1 MECQN
6 LYPILKDY
14 NFIHNLCFTLPYL
27 NFYGFLVYCSME
39 KIVIGR
45 FDKADFPALK
55 LNDIAVKIDTGAYTS
70 SIHCE
75 NIVEKDDGIHCS
87 FLDEEHP
94 LYDGQEFIFA
104 DYDIVFVRSSNGII
118 QKRYQVQSNIRLFGK
133 VFKISLSLSDRQEMR
148 YPVLIG
154 RKFLTKKFIVDT
166 ELTDVSFNMKINE
179 DKNSIEK

>member
-1 MECQN
+1 M
-6 LYPILKDY
+6 
-14 NFIHNLCFTLPYL
+14 
-27 NFYGFLVYCSME
+27 
-39 KIVIGR
+39 IGR
-45 FDKADFPALK
+45 FDKADFPALH

-75 NIVEKDDGIHCS
+75 NITEKDNVLHCT

-94 LYDGQEFIFA
+94 LYNGKKFIF
-104 DYDIVFVRSSNGII
+104 DDFDIVFVRSSNGII
-118 QKRYQVQSNIRLFGK
+118 QKRYQVQSNIKLFGK

-166 ELTDVSFNMKINE
+166 ELIDVSFNLKLNE

>member
-1 MECQN
+1 M
-6 LYPILKDY
+6 D
-14 NFIHNLCFTLPYL
+14 
-27 NFYGFLVYCSME
+27 

-55 LNDIAVKIDTGAYTS
+55 LSDIAVKIDTGAYTS
-70 SIHCE
+70 SIHCDNIIEKE
-75 NIVEKDDGIHCS
+75 NVIHCT

-94 LYDGQEFIFA
+94 LYNGKEFIFE

-118 QKRYQVQSNIRLFGK
+118 QKRYQVQSNIKLFGK

-148 YPVLIG
+148 FPVLIG

-166 ELTDVSFNMKINE
+166 ELIDVSYNQKLNE
-179 DKNSIEK
+179 DKNPIKKS